1 VFTWAH
7 GDGGPSG
14 ELAKDGGF
22 AMYYLSREKKLL
34 SWDSTVKDFVQL
46 NQALW
51 SMADA
56 EANDTSI
63 DPRSVGQYLEDSG
76 VQPQMMGMATAGYA
90 NTAGSS
96 LGKRSLA
103 YQCMLER

>member
-1 VFTWAH
+1 
-7 GDGGPSG
+7 
-14 ELAKDGGF
+14 
-22 AMYYLSREKKLL
+22 MYYLGREKKLL
-34 SWDSTVKDFVQL
+34 SWDSTDKDFVQL

-56 EANDTSI
+56 EADITSK

-76 VQPQMMGMATAGYA
+76 VKPRMMGMAAAGYA

-96 LGKRSLA
+96 LGKISLA